1 MPAIRRQRHAL
12 PAGTQA
18 AVLASLVMA
27 VIQGMSVL
35 ARDGATRASLLGTA
49 EMALRAWPPQSPA
62 GTVVATSP
70 DATV

>member
-1 MPAIRRQRHAL
+1 
-12 PAGTQA
+12 
-18 AVLASLVMA
+18 
-27 VIQGMSVL
+27 MSVL